1 MPKRGRA
8 RRRLVACALVVGWT
22 ATACWGQVGGN
33 AANQYASTDETRIT
47 PATVAS
53 LASAWSAP
61 GAADIVWGNQVIG
74 LDGGQIRSIAASS
87 GAFQWSHT
95 TSGGPFPQFTTVTG
109 VAGPTVIGDEVWA
122 AMRLSVLSPTGGA
135 CTGVNVRLDL
145 ATGAELTPVLPATSG
160 AIVPFGDAVAA
171 YAQDFQF
178 SQGSGCTSTA
188 SPLTVH
194 DSTTGVARWTGEG
207 GGRPAVI
214 GDKLLSPAGRTVQ
227 AYTAA
232 GCGAPTCAPVWTAAL
247 PGGAS
252 QLSAAGAYA
261 YVLVPFS
268 TPATLVALDRA
279 TGAVAWTATFPNLW
293 PGSMTLASG
302 RVHVV
307 GDGTL
312 STFDAAG
319 CGAPTCA
326 PAWTAHLGGPAAG
339 PAISGG
345 GVVYQGMTD
354 GRVLAF
360 DAAGCGATTCTPLA
374 TVTVAGTPSRL
385 VVDGGRLF
393 VTSTASGVRTV
404 SAFAPA

>member
-8 RRRLVACALVVGWT
+8 RRRLVACALVVGWA

-53 LASAWSAP
+53 LASVWSVP
-61 GAADIVWGNQVIG
+61 GVADIVWGNQVIG
-74 LDGGQIRSIAASS
+74 IDGGQIRSIAASS
-87 GAFQWSHT
+87 GAFQWAHT
-95 TSGGPFPQFTTVTG
+95 TSGGPFPNLTTVAG
-109 VAGPTVIGDEVWA
+109 VAGPTVVGDEVWA
-122 AMRLSVLSPTGGA
+122 AMRLQVFTAHGGA
-135 CTGVNVRLDL
+135 CGGANVRVDL
-145 ATGAELTPVLPATSG
+145 ATGAELTPVVPATSG
-160 AIVPFGDAVAA
+160 AIVPFGEAVAA
-171 YAQDFQF
+171 YAQSFQF
-178 SQGSGCTSTA
+178 SPTSGCTSTA
-188 SPLTVH
+188 GPLTVH
-194 DSTTGVARWTGEG
+194 DQATGAARWTGQV
-207 GGRPAVI
+207 GGRPVVI
-214 GDKLLSPAGRTVQ
+214 GDQLLSASGPTVR

-232 GCGAPTCAPVWTAAL
+232 GCGAPTCEPVWTATL
-247 PGGAS
+247 PSGAS

-261 YVLVPFS
+261 YALVPSS

-279 TGAVAWTATFPNLW
+279 TGAVAWTATLPDMW
-293 PGSMTLASG
+293 PSMTLAGG

-307 GDGTL
+307 SDGTL

-326 PAWTAHLGGPAAG
+326 PAWTANLGGPTEG

-374 TVTVAGTPSRL
+374 TLTVAGTPSRL

-393 VTSTASGVRTV
+393 VTSTVNGVKTV
-404 SAFAPA
+404 TAYAPA